1 MASSAVVRFTVG
13 VAAVGL
19 LGPLV
24 GVACGGD
31 FTTSP
36 GVDGAGGANTS
47 LAVSTLDAGSAESA
61 TSGTGGAT
69 SVTGTG
75 GGANTAGVGGGPP
88 SGTAVTATANA
99 TAGASVTSSTGS
111 APGAEC
117 AGCLAL
123 KCEAANKCVQD
134 PECKALVQCVL
145 DKKCA
150 SNDTPCL
157 LGCVTDLEA
166 AQKALEGLKCM
177 NEQCHTECTGT
188 FF

>member
-13 VAAVGL
+13 VAAAGL

-24 GVACGGD
+24 GTACGGD

-75 GGANTAGVGGGPP
+75 GGANTAGVGGSPP
-88 SGTAVTATANA
+88 SGTAAATTNA

-111 APGAEC
+111 APGAAC
-117 AGCLAL
+117 AGCLAQ
-123 KCEAANKCVQD
+123 KCEAANQCVQD

-145 DKKCA
+145 DKMCA
-150 SNDTPCL
+150 PDNTACL
-157 LGCVTDLEA
+157 LACVTDLEA

-177 NEQCHTECTGT
+177 NEQCHAECTGT